1 MNLKVKKE
9 LHEIVEFINSMLLF
23 IALFLLILSL
33 KLGEGLEALLFY
45 LDTILAFTIVVELTI
60 KYLRSEDDKKFF
72 KENWLVILS
81 LLPLVLFFR
90 LFYFLGFIKEEK
102 EAEKLNLLIHEA
114 DKFLKE
120 REVLKT
126 RPLMKVLYFLLR
138 RPILP
143 RVIQRLIG
151 LWVLKLTW
159 FEDKREKTKEEMK
172 KSAFSLDLETLVK
185 VILLLILITIF
196 VMILLSLK
204 NSKLFLYLKWM

>member
-1 MNLKVKKE
+1 LNLKVKKE

>member
-1 MNLKVKKE
+1 M
-9 LHEIVEFINSMLLF
+9 HEAIEIINSILLF

-33 KLGEGLEALLFY
+33 KLGERFEALLFY

-102 EAEKLNLLIHEA
+102 EAEKLNLLVHEA
-114 DKFLKE
+114 DKLLKE
-120 REVLKT
+120 REILKT
-126 RPLMKVLYFLLR
+126 KPLMKVFYFLLK
-138 RPILP
+138 RPVLP
-143 RVIQRLIG
+143 RVVQKLLGLLI
-151 LWVLKLTW
+151 LKLTW
-159 FEDKREKTKEEMK
+159 FEDKKEKTKEEMK
-172 KSAFSLDLETLVK
+172 KAAFSLDLETLVK

-196 VMILLSLK
+196 IMILLSLK